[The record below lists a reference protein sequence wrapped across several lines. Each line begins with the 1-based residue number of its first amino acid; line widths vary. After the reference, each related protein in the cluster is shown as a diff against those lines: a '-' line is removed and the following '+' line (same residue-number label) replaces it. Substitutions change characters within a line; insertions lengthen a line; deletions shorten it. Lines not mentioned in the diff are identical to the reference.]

1 LDNEE
6 RGENKMAT
14 ETVPVKQSPSIFDEL
29 EKVQKRVMDRA
40 YEIFAGTGQVLGRDF
55 DHWLQ
60 AEREILWKPQIELS
74 EKDGE
79 FNISIA
85 VPGVEARDLNIEVTP
100 EELLVKGEIKHEHKE
115 EKGTVHTCELET
127 GSLFRSVRFPKKIN
141 PEKVKAEFK
150 NGMLS
155 LKASIA
161 EEQKAK
167 RIAVEA
173 A

>member
-1 LDNEE
+1 
-6 RGENKMAT
+6 MAT
-14 ETVPVKQSPSIFDEL
+14 ETVPVKQSSSVFEEL
-29 EKVQKRVMDRA
+29 EKVQKRIMDRA
-40 YEIFAGTGQVLGRDF
+40 YEIFSGKGQVFGKDF
-55 DHWLQ
+55 DDWLQ
-60 AEREILWKPQIELS
+60 AERETLWKPQIELS

-79 FNISIA
+79 YNISVA
-85 VPGVEARDLNIEVTP
+85 VPGIEARDLKIEVTP
-100 EELLVKGEIKHEHKE
+100 EELLIRGEIRHEHKE
-115 EKGTVHTCELET
+115 DKGKVHTCELET
-127 GSLFRSVRFPKKIN
+127 GSLFRSIRFPRKVN

-167 RIAVEA
+167 RVAVEA